1 MSLAANLRLAGL
13 LLMLG
18 LAGCAVPERAPPATP
33 PVPVSEATWQQVD
46 SDIVNG
52 SLAAKGS
59 AKSFVRHQ
67 MERWQ
72 LLVTEKAE
80 AAFIPWFSSY
90 VTQQWLT
97 VKVAWYHMSSE
108 DGKALPAD
116 RLAAYM
122 QEQYYDRVLAPVA
135 EEIDPASLAG
145 QATQRYIQ
153 TLRRHLQQIP
163 QRHGVPDEQFKQR
176 LAGIPAIRR
185 APPPAHDAS
194 LYQLAYHEPVEALP
208 AYEALLQGIRDGG
221 GNDGVGLSKTRIS
234 PVARNVSEQL
244 LHKLAISGGT
254 SAASALAGGIAGSV
268 ISLGATVFG
277 VIWHEAGRK
286 EIETELRA
294 TLSDSV
300 ADMWRSLMDNPDTG
314 VAAGIYHIADQIEN
328 HLPQTVARPIP
339 FENPP
344 REIPLP
350 ELPPSPETGDGEE
363 ALDEGGDQ

>member
-1 MSLAANLRLAGL
+1 MSLAANLRLADL

-18 LAGCAVPERAPPATP
+18 LAGCAVPERAPPAAP

-122 QEQYYDRVLAPVA
+122 QEHVLRPG
-135 EEIDPASLAG
+135 AG
-145 QATQRYIQ
+145 AGRPRGRST
-153 TLRRHLQQIP
+153 
-163 QRHGVPDEQFKQR
+163 R
-176 LAGIPAIRR
+176 LAGAG
-185 APPPAHDAS
+185 D
-194 LYQLAYHEPVEALP
+194 QT
-208 AYEALLQGIRDGG
+208 LQ
-221 GNDGVGLSKTRIS
+221 
-234 PVARNVSEQL
+234 P
-244 LHKLAISGGT
+244 
-254 SAASALAGGIAGSV
+254 
-268 ISLGATVFG
+268 GATP
-277 VIWHEAGRK
+277 A
-286 EIETELRA
+286 
-294 TLSDSV
+294 
-300 ADMWRSLMDNPDTG
+300 P
-314 VAAGIYHIADQIEN
+314 AAAPG
-328 HLPQTVARPIP
+328 
-339 FENPP
+339 PP
-344 REIPLP
+344 RPD
-350 ELPPSPETGDGEE
+350 DG
-363 ALDEGGDQ
+363 AI

>member
-1 MSLAANLRLAGL
+1 MFIDEMKQAASDYGIELSG
-13 LLMLG
+13 
-18 LAGCAVPERAPPATP
+18 
-33 PVPVSEATWQQVD
+33 QQLQQF
-46 SDIVNG
+46 N
-52 SLAAKGS
+52 
-59 AKSFVRHQ
+59 RYY
-67 MERWQ
+67 E
-72 LLVTEKAE
+72 LLVEWNEKMNLTAITE
-80 AAFIPWFSSY
+80 P
-90 VTQQWLT
+90 
-97 VKVAWYHMSSE
+97 
-108 DGKALPAD
+108 
-116 RLAAYM
+116 
-122 QEQYYDRVLAPVA
+122 
-135 EEIDPASLAG
+135 
-145 QATQRYIQ
+145 
-153 TLRRHLQQIP
+153 
-163 QRHGVPDEQFKQR
+163 
-176 LAGIPAIRR
+176 
-185 APPPAHDAS
+185 HDAS